1 MKPNE
6 LRIGNYVAY
15 AGSIWKVSGILP
27 PHPVKDFYTVEL
39 FDNGVVDAK
48 LEDLQPIPLTAE
60 WVKRFGL
67 NQSNLVGGIYTDGD
81 LYITVDMPKYVHQL
95 QNLYFALTGE
105 ELTIKTN

>member
-1 MKPNE
+1 MKANE
-6 LRIGNYVAY
+6 LRIGNWVNWGQDFQLDL
-15 AGSIWKVSGILP
+15 GSLTQHYYNDV
-27 PHPVKDFYTVEL
+27 
-39 FDNGVVDAK
+39 
-48 LEDLQPIPLTAE
+48 LQPIPLTAE

-105 ELTIKTN
+105 ELTIK